1 MSSGGSRSSAAQIIA
16 AECVAVRLRSLN
28 RSLTS
33 LYDDALHPLGLRV
46 GQLNILVA
54 VACMRQAKP
63 VDLCRMLCMDK
74 SRFFRF

>member
-33 LYDDALHPLGLRV
+33 LYDDALRRSVCGSASSTSLSP
-46 GQLNILVA
+46 
-54 VACMRQAKP
+54 
-63 VDLCRMLCMDK
+63 
-74 SRFFRF
+74 